1 MKPKILVV
9 FCTLILF
16 LFIYPTSYSVA
27 TENNTEYLILE
38 QVSQINTGE
47 GTFYVEIKENIA
59 YVSDLTYRG
68 LKVINVSNPSEPEI
82 ISQYRDNNSYEIP
95 HIFYIQGDIL
105 YLGDHTDGLEI
116 YNISDPLHLQKI
128 GDWWIEGVTDD
139 VIVVDDIAYTVSWDE
154 GLRIV
159 NVSDFSNPSLIATYV
174 NENYTYPRVHLIKD
188 YIYIY
193 EIGLTG
199 SKMKI
204 INVSNPNTPTSVG
217 EYMCEALAI
226 KVIDDIAYIAAGVQ
240 GFITLNIS
248 DPLNPIELGHYEPGG
263 IIGGVDIEEDL
274 AFITDGDQKRLMVL
288 NISDP
293 TKPTILQQCGNF
305 NIAFDVCVSDNYAYV
320 ADFEGGLRII
330 QIWGDQQN
338 DNHADNPIVI
348 GYNNALGILFL
359 TLITCGIIIILFTK
373 NILKV
378 YK

>member
-27 TENNTEYLILE
+27 AESNTEYLILE

-68 LKVINVSNPSEPEI
+68 LKVINVSNPFEPEI

-154 GLRIV
+154 GLRI
-159 NVSDFSNPSLIATYV
+159 
-174 NENYTYPRVHLIKD
+174 IK
-188 YIYIY
+188 
-193 EIGLTG
+193 L
-199 SKMKI
+199 
-204 INVSNPNTPTSVG
+204 V
-217 EYMCEALAI
+217 
-226 KVIDDIAYIAAGVQ
+226 
-240 GFITLNIS
+240 
-248 DPLNPIELGHYEPGG
+248 
-263 IIGGVDIEEDL
+263 
-274 AFITDGDQKRLMVL
+274 
-288 NISDP
+288 
-293 TKPTILQQCGNF
+293 
-305 NIAFDVCVSDNYAYV
+305 
-320 ADFEGGLRII
+320 II
-330 QIWGDQQN
+330 QA
-338 DNHADNPIVI
+338 H
-348 GYNNALGILFL
+348 L
-359 TLITCGIIIILFTK
+359 
-373 NILKV
+373 
-378 YK
+378 

>member
-1 MKPKILVV
+1 MTPKILVV

-16 LFIYPTSYSVA
+16 LFTYPTSYSVA
-27 TENNTEYLILE
+27 TENDTEYLILE

-159 NVSDFSNPSLIATYV
+159 NVSDFSSPSLVATYV
-174 NENYTYPRVHLIKD
+174 TVNKTYPRVHLIKD

-204 INVSNPNTPTSVG
+204 INVSNPHTPTSVG

-226 KVIDDIAYIAAGVQ
+226 ETIGDIAYIAAGVQ

-263 IIGGVDIEEDL
+263 IIGGIDVQGDL

-330 QIWGDQQN
+330 QIWGDQRN
-338 DNHADNPIVI
+338 DNQTDNPIVI
-348 GYNNALGILFL
+348 GYDNALGILFL

>member
-9 FCTLILF
+9 FYPLILF
-16 LFIYPTSYSVA
+16 IFIYPTSYSVA
-27 TENNTEYLILE
+27 AESNTEYLILE

-82 ISQYRDNNSYEIP
+82 ISQYRDNSSFEIP

-105 YLGDHTDGLEI
+105 FLGDHTDGLEI
-116 YNISDPLHLQKI
+116 YNISDPAHLQKI

-159 NVSDFSNPSLIATYV
+159 NVSDFSSPSLIATYIT
-174 NENYTYPRVHLIKD
+174 ENKTYPRVHLIKD

-204 INVSNPNTPTSVG
+204 INISNPNTPTRVG

-226 KVIDDIAYIAAGVQ
+226 DIIGDIAYIAAGVQ

-248 DPLNPIELGHYEPGG
+248 DPLKPTELGHYEPGG
-263 IIGGVDIEEDL
+263 IIGGVDIEGDL
-274 AFITDGDQKRLMVL
+274 AFITDGDQRRLIVL

-293 TKPTILQQCGNF
+293 TKPTFLQQCGNF
-305 NIAFDVCVSDNYAYV
+305 HTAFDVCVFDNYAYL
-320 ADFEGGLRII
+320 ADFQEGLRII
-330 QIWGDQQN
+330 QIWGDQQD
-338 DNHADNPIVI
+338 DNQKDKPIVI
-348 GYNNALGILFL
+348 GYDNALGILFL
-359 TLITCGIIIILFTK
+359 MMFTCGMIIIVFNK
-373 NILKV
+373 NKNRND
-378 YK
+378 